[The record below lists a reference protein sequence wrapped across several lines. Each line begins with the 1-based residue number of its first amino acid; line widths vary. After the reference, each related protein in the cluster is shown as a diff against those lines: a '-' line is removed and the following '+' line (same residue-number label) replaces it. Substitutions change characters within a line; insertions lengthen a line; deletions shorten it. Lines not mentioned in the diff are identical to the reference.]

1 MKHIRILEMS
11 QVKLVNKPWG
21 WERWI
26 ADGSPTFRYAL
37 KEIFIRA
44 PNKSSI
50 QVHKDKQETNYIQ
63 RGKGI
68 LHYSPLLF
76 DVQAY
81 VEGRIDQGE
90 VDRLIDSFD
99 QQELLPGTVF
109 HVHPGAIHRIEA
121 VEDLLM
127 IESSSIELDDVFRLK
142 DDAGR
147 SHGRIDS
154 EHK

>member
-90 VDRLIDSFD
+90 VD
-99 QQELLPGTVF
+99 LLMLQYAP
-109 HVHPGAIHRIEA
+109 HVTSAGLWIPPGAVRQYLRHEA
-121 VEDLLM
+121 QMPDMDQVADLA
-127 IESSSIELDDVFRLK
+127 VFRHLSSGLK
-142 DDAGR
+142 T
-147 SHGRIDS
+147 
-154 EHK
+154 